1 MSPKS
6 NRSGVSYDENDP
18 RGLNLPLQRDNA
30 GGPVVTRARDMEAA
44 REGLQ
49 APGPE
54 LADEDEPEIDKA
66 EETEE
71 VEEAVDYGAW
81 TKVQLNEELDLRAIP
96 HDPKANNAV
105 LIELLERSDGRE
117 TITGVND

>member
-30 GGPVVTRARDMEAA
+30 GGPVVTRARDMDAA
-44 REGLQ
+44 CEGLL

-54 LADEDEPEIDKA
+54 LEDSEEIA
-66 EETEE
+66 ERPRP
-71 VEEAVDYGAW
+71 DYSGW
-81 TKVQLNEELDLRAIP
+81 TKADLNEELDRREIE
-96 HDPKANNAV
+96 HDPKANNPA
-105 LIELLERSDGRE
+105 LIELLEKSDAGDS
-117 TITGVND
+117 TPPVGS